1 MAGTIA
7 TAYVEVLPSTQGI
20 TSNLEEAFGGAGEK
34 AGEKGG
40 KLAGASFVGKIGKF
54 LAAAGATKVITDFF
68 KSAINQGAELQQNI
82 GGTEAVF
89 GKAATDI
96 TSRAKQAYKNMGLS
110 ASDYMA
116 TANKMGALFQGSGM
130 KQVESMQLT
139 TKAMQRAA
147 DVASV
152 MGVDMQMAMDS
163 VAGAAKGN
171 FRMMDNLGVA
181 MDATTLQAYAL
192 EKGINFDWNTAS
204 QAEKSRLAME
214 MFFDRTSQYAGN
226 FARESEETI
235 SGSLG
240 MMKASWSDFMAKL
253 ALGED
258 VTGAMRNVVK
268 SVLTVG
274 QNILPVVGNILTGIG
289 SLLGEGFQLLGGK
302 IAEFGKTAWNGFK
315 TATAVKWNEIKTDLA
330 GDWTNIKSTVSTS
343 ISAIG
348 KFMSNGWQSIKR
360 TSSTKWGEI
369 TSDLSG
375 DWARIK
381 TGFSETW
388 SGIGEALSKTWD
400 DVKTSASEKWALIT
414 SDLSSDCERIK
425 TGFSETWS
433 GITES
438 ASGTWDILKASASE
452 KWAEI
457 TSDLSGDWENI
468 KAIASDK
475 WDNISNSVSTA
486 WSGVSNTAKATW
498 STVSSFLTQVW
509 SGLRDKA
516 KGAFDKVSG
525 VVSDTWSTIK
535 GGIAGAWNAIKEAV
549 QKAWDTVA
557 SIDWSTVE
565 GAVFDVWTAIEGAVS
580 GAWDLVKQAVQKAWD
595 NVTSID
601 FGSIAGKVS
610 DAWGEIEG
618 AVGDAWDAI
627 KKAVSDKI
635 EEVKGLL
642 KFEWTLPEI
651 TLPEIPTIT
660 VQGVVNWVQN
670 GLSALGLPTPKTR
683 WNAVAMDQPYLF
695 SGATLFG
702 AGEAG
707 DEVLYGRAA
716 LMRDIQSAVNDGG
729 NSNASVLS
737 ALDRID
743 QHLDRLGIYLDGDTL
758 VGGLAAGM
766 NEALGGL
773 DALTQRGL
781 A

>member
-240 MMKASWSDFMAKL
+240 MLKSSWSDFLANL
-253 ALGED
+253 ALGGD
-258 VTGAMRNVVK
+258 VRGTFRNVFK

-274 QNILPVVGNILTGIG
+274 KNILPAIGNVFLGIWDVAKEAGQGIG
-289 SLLGEGFQLLGGK
+289 KSLVGAFSKLKDTIKTNAPGLYNLMSQTWSMISSG
-302 IAEFGKTAWNGFK
+302 AKTAWSGISTVVGDAWSTIQTFWGEHGGQLAEGLGNIWTGIKERWQGALDGLTAFWSTWGGTITAAASGIWDTLKAGFEGGL
-315 TATAVKWNEIKTDLA
+315 TFLSDAFSVFSSIFA
-330 GDWTNIKSTVSTS
+330 GDW
-343 ISAIG
+343 AG
-348 KFMSNGWQSIKR
+348 AWEG
-360 TSSTKWGEI
+360 
-369 TSDLSG
+369 
-375 DWARIK
+375 IK
-381 TGFSETW
+381 TMASDYW
-388 SGIGEALSKTWD
+388 SGIVNVFTTAWSGITSTAKAAWGVIGPFLSKTWD
-400 DVKTSASEKWALIT
+400 G
-414 SDLSSDCERIK
+414 IK
-425 TGFSETWS
+425 TAAS
-433 GITES
+433 S
-438 ASGTWDILKASASE
+438 AFGKVASA
-452 KWAEI
+452 
-457 TSDLSGDWENI
+457 
-468 KAIASDK
+468 
-475 WDNISNSVSTA
+475 
-486 WSGVSNTAKATW
+486 
-498 STVSSFLTQVW
+498 
-509 SGLRDKA
+509 
-516 KGAFDKVSG
+516 VSG
-525 VVSDTWSTIK
+525 AWDTIK
-535 GGIAGAWNAIKEAV
+535 GGVSGAWDAIKDAV
-549 QKAWDTVA
+549 QTAWDSVTG
-557 SIDWSTVE
+557 IDWSTVVGLVS
-565 GAVFDVWTAIEGAVS
+565 GAWSAIEGAVS
-580 GAWDLVKQAVQKAWD
+580 DAWDAIKTAVQTAWD
-595 NVTSID
+595 SVTSVD
-601 FGSIAGKVS
+601 FGSIAGKVT
-610 DAWGEIEG
+610 DAWNTIESGVSG
-618 AVGDAWDAI
+618 AFDSIKTAVETAW
-627 KKAVSDKI
+627 KKVTSISFKLPDIILGALPSLPKLSITGGFSIIPPSVPKI
-635 EEVKGLL
+635 
-642 KFEWTLPEI
+642 
-651 TLPEIPTIT
+651 
-660 VQGVVNWVQN
+660 
-670 GLSALGLPTPKTR
+670 S
-683 WNAVAMDQPYLF
+683 WNAKAMDDPYLF
-695 SGATLFG
+695 GSATLFG
-702 AGEAG
+702 AGETG

-716 LMRDIQSAVNDGG
+716 LMRDIETAVGNNDGAG
-729 NSNASVLS
+729 RTNALLE
-737 ALDRID
+737 AIDRID
-743 QHLDRLGIYLDGDTL
+743 QHLDRLGIYLDGETL
-758 VGGLAAGM
+758 VGGLAPSM
-766 NEALGGL
+766 NTALGGL